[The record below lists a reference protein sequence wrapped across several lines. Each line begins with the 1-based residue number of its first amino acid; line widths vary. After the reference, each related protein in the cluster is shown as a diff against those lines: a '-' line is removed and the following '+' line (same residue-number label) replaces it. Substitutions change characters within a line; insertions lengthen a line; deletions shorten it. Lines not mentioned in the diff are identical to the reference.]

1 KIHCVAEGLQNW
13 DFPVDLAKI
22 ASVFAMEAGH
32 QQAEGPGLSPEFADD
47 KGDDFTDEQNL
58 EEIPLKKAFED
69 QPMPVARMRIR
80 AAQSALSG
88 INVLFDSGGVSLMS

>member
-1 KIHCVAEGLQNW
+1 MREGVCKGESARVKIHCVAEGLQNW

-58 EEIPLKKAFED
+58 EEILLQEAILKTSQCRSPE
-69 QPMPVARMRIR
+69 
-80 AAQSALSG
+80 
-88 INVLFDSGGVSLMS
+88 